1 MVLKKNYFFIFF
13 LILFILGITCKTKN
27 FKNYLKRCY
36 KIIKILFFIAVKC
49 SIRENI
55 KKIFSHKNETQ
66 EKDEA
71 TSFLDEIINKIIT
84 KKNQLTDIPKILKE
98 TLKEQLKE
106 KLNEELKYI
115 F

>member
-1 MVLKKNYFFIFF
+1 M
-13 LILFILGITCKTKN
+13 
-27 FKNYLKRCY
+27 
-36 KIIKILFFIAVKC
+36 
-49 SIRENI
+49 
-55 KKIFSHKNETQ
+55 
-66 EKDEA
+66 
-71 TSFLDEIINKIIT
+71 INKIIT